1 MAKFCRYCGKP
12 VREGAKFCKHCG
24 QSLAKSNNPQAQQPH
39 ANTTPVSVQNI
50 KQNVSAPQIRE
61 IVATAAKGEVDLG
74 GFGLGSISSV
84 TKPVSEVLSPFK
96 GLVRSIT
103 SLLGGIGSL
112 FKNPLSLIVTILMAV
127 LWFVLARYK
136 DTDLLIIRILSW
148 LTYAEGSY
156 GRSIPGMIGGIL
168 GMGTVAATY
177 TSLFNGGIVNAGKGI
192 VALFK
197 GHGKKRSI
205 VCIIIGVVIGGLL
218 YFIFAGRN
226 ISADTAMAGIA
237 GTVLSLEALGGC
249 RGKLYSL
256 VQAVTSKTANGVR
269 SAMQGRI
276 DGMLTGMTIGFAVA
290 TIVFSF
296 GFMEG
301 IL

>member
-12 VREGAKFCKHCG
+12 VREGAKFCKFCG
-24 QSLAKSNNPQAQQPH
+24 QALTKTTNMQVHQPH
-39 ANTTPVSVQNI
+39 ANFEPAPDRSI
-50 KQNVSAPQIRE
+50 KQSAAAPQIRE
-61 IVATAAKGEVDLG
+61 IIATAVKGEGDLG
-74 GFGLGSISSV
+74 VIGPGSISGL
-84 TKPVSEVLSPFK
+84 TGQVSEVLSPFK

-156 GRSIPGMIGGIL
+156 GRSIPGMIGGVL

-218 YFIFAGRN
+218 YFAFAGRN